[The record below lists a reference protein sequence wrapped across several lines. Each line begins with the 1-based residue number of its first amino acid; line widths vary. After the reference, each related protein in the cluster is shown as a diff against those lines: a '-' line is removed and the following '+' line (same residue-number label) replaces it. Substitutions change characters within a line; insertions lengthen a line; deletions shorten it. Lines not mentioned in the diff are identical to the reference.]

1 MIKLDPRREIR
12 NVDIDG
18 VSEWVWIKTDS
29 GAWDCRHQWPGQKIL
44 VQKYC
49 KKFDCVVQAGGNQ
62 GMYPRLMA
70 NMFNTVYT
78 FEPHW
83 ENFYT
88 LVLNC
93 NLPNII
99 KINGALGDK
108 HCMVNLS
115 GGADGN
121 MGMWTTKENQTDI
134 IPQFKIDDLNLTTLD
149 LIYLDIEG
157 YEKFA
162 LAGAIE
168 SINKF
173 KPLIACEN
181 GNNVKDQ
188 LDSLGYISVESS
200 HADMFFIPK

>member
-1 MIKLDPRREIR
+1 MINLEPRREIR
-12 NVDIDG
+12 NEDIDG
-18 VSEWVWIKTDS
+18 VSGWVWIKTDS
-29 GAWDCRHQWPGQKIL
+29 GAWDCRKQWPDQKKV

-70 NMFNTVYT
+70 NMFKTVYT

-121 MGMWTTKENQTDI
+121 MGTWVTKENENEI
-134 IPQFKIDDLNLTTLD
+134 VPQFKIDDLNLTSLD
-149 LIYLDIEG
+149 LIYFDIER
-157 YEKFA
+157 YERTA
-162 LAGAIE
+162 LDGALE

-181 GNNVKDQ
+181 GNEIKDYM
-188 LDSLGYISVESS
+188 DSLNYTAIENS
-200 HADMFFIPK
+200 HSDTFFIPK